1 MQHTRKLAILVAF
14 LVLVGVRPSHA
25 TVFGEVQGIVHDSQ
39 HRPIANAQVTIR
51 ATDSQVSQS
60 AHTDRNGYF
69 SFPTLPL
76 GTYSITI
83 ESQGFNV
90 LRQSLTVF
98 SDNSPILHFP
108 LQVGSVQQS
117 VEITA
122 NANVVNGNSVTPT
135 TLINRTAIA
144 RTPAANQTNSLTMI
158 TDYVPGA
165 YMVHDMLHMRGGHQV
180 SWEIDGVEI
189 PNTNIADN
197 LGPQID
203 PKDISNLEVL
213 RGSYNADV
221 GDRTYGVFD
230 VSPRTGFDR
239 DNEAEL
245 VLSAGNYYQTDD
257 QLNFGSHTEKFAY
270 YASLNGNRTNYG
282 LMPPIPHAVSRR
294 SEWLRRICFPG
305 RQSHTARPVTAGVA
319 TT

>member
-1 MQHTRKLAILVAF
+1 MQHTFRLAILVAF
-14 LVLVGVRPSHA
+14 FILIGVRPSHA

-39 HRPIANAQVTIR
+39 HHPIANAQVTIR
-51 ATDSQVSQS
+51 ATDSQVAQT

-76 GTYSITI
+76 GAYNITI
-83 ESQGFNV
+83 ESPGFNV
-90 LRQSLTVF
+90 VRQSLTVF

-108 LQVGSVQQS
+108 LQVGTIQQS
-117 VEITA
+117 VQITA

-135 TLINRTAIA
+135 TLINRKAID
-144 RTPAANQTNSLTMI
+144 RTPAGNLTDSLSMI

-165 YMVHDMLHMRGGHQV
+165 YMVHDMLHIRGGHQV

-239 DNEAEL
+239 NNEAEL
-245 VLSAGNYYQTDD
+245 LLSAGNFYQTDD
-257 QLNFGSHTEKFAY
+257 
-270 YASLNGNRTNYG
+270 
-282 LMPPIPHAVSRR
+282 
-294 SEWLRRICFPG
+294 
-305 RQSHTARPVTAGVA
+305 
-319 TT
+319 